1 MPPVFMN
8 GCMMKYCT
16 LNVLLLLV
24 AVFSVL
30 CSPETQVLAQDGALT
45 LGDVCRVKGQET
57 NTLQGWG
64 LVTGLRGTGD
74 SDSTATSLALSR
86 MIQLMGGPIGLER
99 NGQLDTKAL
108 GETKNVAMVFVTAQV
123 PRFGALQG
131 DLVDVTVTAISAKS
145 LEGGVLMLTPLLGP
159 RADNPTVYAMAQGEL
174 RVSLNGPTTKATI
187 ENGAKMEATVKTK
200 FENNGKVTFV
210 IKDDFASFEIADHI
224 VSQIENLMSSYLGNQ
239 GRPSLQS
246 LQRQP
251 GGELSYSNS
260 QGMSDKWVKA
270 VDQKHVE
277 VLIPDTYKD
286 DPVRLISL
294 LESQV
299 PVSVPLRS
307 ERVVINERDGIV
319 VIGEGVEIAP
329 SLISHRNLRILAG
342 GGPTVVPVD
351 RQPNPTLQSLADAL
365 NALEV
370 PTEDLIAIIKTLQ
383 KKGDLFGEV
392 VFE

>member
-1 MPPVFMN
+1 
-8 GCMMKYCT
+8 MKFRTCQF
-16 LNVLLLLV
+16 LSGWLALAVVLLHT
-24 AVFSVL
+24 
-30 CSPETQVLAQDGALT
+30 TQVRSQESTLQ
-45 LGDVCRVKGQET
+45 LGDICRVKGQET

-174 RVSLNGPTTKATI
+174 RISLGGPTTKGTI
-187 ENGAKMEATVKTK
+187 ENGAKMEATVKTG
-200 FENNGKVTFV
+200 FQENGKITFV
-210 IKDDFASFEIADHI
+210 IKDDFASFDVAEQLASEINGFMA
-224 VSQIENLMSSYLGNQ
+224 SLPRSGNA
-239 GRPSLQS
+239 PSLQNLQIQRGGDASYARS
-246 LQRQP
+246 LPQN
-251 GGELSYSNS
+251 GNLA
-260 QGMSDKWVKA
+260 KA

-277 VLIPDTYKD
+277 VLIPADYKND
-286 DPVRLISL
+286 SVKLISL
-294 LESQV
+294 LETQI
-299 PVSVPLRS
+299 PARVPLRS

-319 VIGEGVEIAP
+319 VIGEGVTIAP

-342 GGPTVVPVD
+342 GGPTLIPVD

-370 PTEDLIAIIKTLQ
+370 PTADLIAIIKTLQ

>member
-1 MPPVFMN
+1 
-8 GCMMKYCT
+8 MKFRTRT
-16 LNVLLLLV
+16 LSLLLLILSMV
-24 AVFSVL
+24 GLQAQQSF
-30 CSPETQVLAQDGALT
+30 CQDGVRL
-45 LGDVCRVKGQET
+45 LGEICRVKGQET

-74 SDSTATSLALSR
+74 SDSSATSMALSR

-99 NGQLDTKAL
+99 NGQLDVKSL

-123 PRFGALQG
+123 PRFGAQQG
-131 DLVDVTVTAISAKS
+131 DMVDVTVTAISAKS

-159 RADNPTVYAMAQGEL
+159 RADNPTVYAMAHGEL
-174 RVSLNGPTTKATI
+174 RLALDGPATKATI
-187 ENGAKMEATVKTK
+187 ESGAKMEATVKTA
-200 FENNGKVTFV
+200 FEANGKITFV
-210 IKDDFASFEIADHI
+210 IKDDVASFETAQLIQ
-224 VSQIENLMSSYLGNQ
+224 SQINGYLEAQPGVSNSPAAQ
-239 GRPSLQS
+239 RLQI
-246 LQRQP
+246 QP
-251 GGELSYSNS
+251 GGEASYARTKTFN
-260 QGMSDKWVKA
+260 GKFARA

-277 VLIPDTYKD
+277 VLIPPTYENN
-286 DPVRLISL
+286 PVGFISQ

-299 PVSVPLRS
+299 PITVRS
-307 ERVVINERDGIV
+307 QSQRVVINEREGIV

-342 GGPTVVPVD
+342 GGPTLVAVD
-351 RQPNPTLQSLADAL
+351 PQVNPTLQSLADAL

-370 PTEDLIAIIKTLQ
+370 PTDDLIAIIKTLQ

>member
-1 MPPVFMN
+1 MKFRSRALSIFLVFLAMF
-8 GCMMKYCT
+8 GLQAK
-16 LNVLLLLV
+16 
-24 AVFSVL
+24 SGL
-30 CSPETQVLAQDGALT
+30 CEDGMRS
-45 LGDVCRVKGQET
+45 LGEICRVKGQET

-74 SDSTATSLALSR
+74 SDSSATSMALSR

-99 NGQLDTKAL
+99 NGQLDVKAL

-123 PRFGALQG
+123 PRFGAQQG

-174 RVSLNGPTTKATI
+174 RLGLDGPATKATI
-187 ENGAKMEATVKTK
+187 ESGAKMEATVKTA
-200 FENNGKVTFV
+200 FEAHGKITFV
-210 IKDDFASFEIADHI
+210 IKDDVASFETAQLIQ
-224 VSQIENLMSSYLGNQ
+224 SQINVYLDQ
-239 GRPSLQS
+239 LPSLANS
-246 LQRQP
+246 PAAQRLLIQP
-251 GGELSYSNS
+251 GGEASYARTQASN
-260 QGMSDKWVKA
+260 GKFARA

-277 VLIPDTYKD
+277 VLIP
-286 DPVRLISL
+286 PSFANNVVGFISQ

-299 PVSVPLRS
+299 RITLRS
-307 ERVVINERDGIV
+307 QSQRVVINEREGIV

-342 GGPTVVPVD
+342 GGPTLVAVD
-351 RQPNPTLQSLADAL
+351 PQANPTLQSLADAL

>member
-1 MPPVFMN
+1 MTFR
-8 GCMMKYCT
+8 T
-16 LNVLLLLV
+16 HAHIIFLLALV
-24 AVFSVL
+24 IVGL
-30 CSPETQVLAQDGALT
+30 QVKLGVCQDGVRF
-45 LGDVCRVKGQET
+45 LGEICRVKGQET

-74 SDSTATSLALSR
+74 SDSAATSMALSR

-99 NGQLDTKAL
+99 NGQLDVKSL

-123 PRFGALQG
+123 PRFGAQQG
-131 DLVDVTVTAISAKS
+131 DVVDVTVTAISAKS

-174 RVSLNGPTTKATI
+174 RLSQDGPATKATI
-187 ENGAKMEATVKTK
+187 ESGAKMEATVKTA
-200 FENNGKVTFV
+200 FVANGKITFV
-210 IKDDFASFEIADHI
+210 IKDDVASFETAQLIQSEI
-224 VSQIENLMSSYLGNQ
+224 NGYLEALPRVANSPAAQ
-239 GRPSLQS
+239 RLQV
-246 LQRQP
+246 QP
-251 GGELSYSNS
+251 NGETSYSRTKPLD
-260 QGMSDKWVKA
+260 GKYARA

-277 VLIPDTYKD
+277 VLIPASFETNVVGFISQLETTV
-286 DPVRLISL
+286 PIRVR
-294 LESQV
+294 SQAQ
-299 PVSVPLRS
+299 
-307 ERVVINERDGIV
+307 RVVINEREGIV

-342 GGPTVVPVD
+342 GGPSLVAVD
-351 RQPNPTLQSLADAL
+351 QNSNPTLQSLADAL

-370 PTEDLIAIIKTLQ
+370 PTADLIAIIKTLQ

>member
-1 MPPVFMN
+1 
-8 GCMMKYCT
+8 MKFRTCQF
-16 LNVLLLLV
+16 LSGWLALAVVLLHT
-24 AVFSVL
+24 
-30 CSPETQVLAQDGALT
+30 TQVRSQESTLQ
-45 LGDVCRVKGQET
+45 LGDICRVKGQET

-174 RVSLNGPTTKATI
+174 RISLGGPTTKGTI
-187 ENGAKMEATVKTK
+187 ENGAKMEATVKTG
-200 FENNGKVTFV
+200 FQENGKITFV
-210 IKDDFASFEIADHI
+210 IKDDFASFDVAEQLASEINGFMA
-224 VSQIENLMSSYLGNQ
+224 SLPRSGNS
-239 GRPSLQS
+239 PSLQN
-246 LQRQP
+246 LQIQR
-251 GGELSYSNS
+251 GGEPSYARSLPQN
-260 QGMSDKWVKA
+260 GNLAKA

-277 VLIPDTYKD
+277 VLIPADYKND
-286 DPVRLISL
+286 SVKLISL
-294 LESQV
+294 LETQI
-299 PVSVPLRS
+299 PARVPLRS

-319 VIGEGVEIAP
+319 VIGEGVTIAP

-342 GGPTVVPVD
+342 GGPTLIPVD

-370 PTEDLIAIIKTLQ
+370 PTADLIAIIKTLQ

>member
-1 MPPVFMN
+1 MKFRSRALSIFLVFLAMF
-8 GCMMKYCT
+8 GLQAK
-16 LNVLLLLV
+16 
-24 AVFSVL
+24 SGL
-30 CSPETQVLAQDGALT
+30 CEDGMRS
-45 LGDVCRVKGQET
+45 LGEICRVKGQET

-74 SDSTATSLALSR
+74 SDSSATSMALSR

-99 NGQLDTKAL
+99 NGQLDVKAL

-123 PRFGALQG
+123 PRFGAQQG

-174 RVSLNGPTTKATI
+174 RLGLDGPATKATI
-187 ENGAKMEATVKTK
+187 ESGAKMEATVKTA
-200 FENNGKVTFV
+200 FEAHGKITFV
-210 IKDDFASFEIADHI
+210 IKDDVASFETAQLIQ
-224 VSQIENLMSSYLGNQ
+224 SQINVYLDQ
-239 GRPSLQS
+239 LPSLAKS
-246 LQRQP
+246 PAAQRLLIQP
-251 GGELSYSNS
+251 RGEASYARTQASN
-260 QGMSDKWVKA
+260 GKFARA

-277 VLIPDTYKD
+277 VLIP
-286 DPVRLISL
+286 PSFANNVVGFISQ

-299 PVSVPLRS
+299 RITLRS
-307 ERVVINERDGIV
+307 QSQRVVINEREGIV

-342 GGPTVVPVD
+342 GGPTLVAVD
-351 RQPNPTLQSLADAL
+351 PQANPTLQSLADAL

>member
-1 MPPVFMN
+1 
-8 GCMMKYCT
+8 MMRFRICQ
-16 LNVLLLLV
+16 LLSGLV
-24 AVFSVL
+24 AVAAVL
-30 CSPETQVLAQDGALT
+30 LQAPQVRSQESSLQ
-45 LGDVCRVKGQET
+45 LGDICRVKGQET

-174 RVSLNGPTTKATI
+174 RIALGGPTTKATI
-187 ENGAKMEATVKTK
+187 ENGAKMEATVKTG
-200 FENNGKVTFV
+200 FSENGKITFV
-210 IKDDFASFEIADHI
+210 IKDAFACFDVADKLASEI
-224 VSQIENLMSSYLGNQ
+224 NRFMSALPGSGNI
-239 GRPSLQS
+239 PSLQA
-246 LQRQP
+246 LQGQ
-251 GGELSYSNS
+251 GGGDPSYPRSVP
-260 QGMSDKWVKA
+260 QGGKLAKA

-277 VLIPDTYKD
+277 VLIPENYKND
-286 DPVRLISL
+286 SVKLIGM
-294 LESQV
+294 LETQI
-299 PVSVPLRS
+299 PANVPLRS

-319 VIGEGVEIAP
+319 VIGEGVTIAP

-342 GGPTVVPVD
+342 GGPTLIPVD

-370 PTEDLIAIIKTLQ
+370 PTTDLIAIIKTLQ

>member
-1 MPPVFMN
+1 
-8 GCMMKYCT
+8 MMKVCNCQF
-16 LNVLLLLV
+16 LAGVFVLAVVLLSAPL
-24 AVFSVL
+24 AVSQESSL
-30 CSPETQVLAQDGALT
+30 Q
-45 LGDVCRVKGQET
+45 LGDICRVKGQET

-99 NGQLDTKAL
+99 NGQLDTTAL

-174 RVSLNGPTTKATI
+174 RVALGGPTTKGTI
-187 ENGAKMEATVKTK
+187 ENGAKMEATVKTG
-200 FENNGKVTFV
+200 FEENGKITFV
-210 IKDDFASFEIADHI
+210 IKDDFASFDVAEQLASEIN
-224 VSQIENLMSSYLGNQ
+224 SFMSSLPRTGNA
-239 GRPSLQS
+239 PSLQNLQIQRDGEASYARS
-246 LQRQP
+246 LPQ
-251 GGELSYSNS
+251 GGSLA
-260 QGMSDKWVKA
+260 KA

-277 VLIPDTYKD
+277 VLIPADYKND
-286 DPVRLISL
+286 SVKLISL
-294 LESQV
+294 LETQI
-299 PVSVPLRS
+299 PARVPLRS

-319 VIGEGVEIAP
+319 VIGEGVTIAP

-342 GGPTVVPVD
+342 GGPTLIPVD
-351 RQPNPTLQSLADAL
+351 QQPNPTLQSLADAL

-370 PTEDLIAIIKTLQ
+370 PTADLIAIIKTLQ
-383 KKGDLFGEV
+383 RKGDLFGEV

>member
-1 MPPVFMN
+1 
-8 GCMMKYCT
+8 MKFHSR
-16 LNVLLLLV
+16 VLYTRVIFLVIFALQANQGFCEDGMRLLG
-24 AVFSVL
+24 
-30 CSPETQVLAQDGALT
+30 EI
-45 LGDVCRVKGQET
+45 CRVKGQET

-74 SDSTATSLALSR
+74 SDSSATSVALSR

-99 NGQLDTKAL
+99 NGQLDVKAL

-123 PRFGALQG
+123 PRFGAQQG

-174 RVSLNGPTTKATI
+174 RLGLDGPATKATI
-187 ENGAKMEATVKTK
+187 ESGAKMEATVKTA
-200 FENNGKVTFV
+200 FESNGKITFV
-210 IKDDFASFEIADHI
+210 IKDDVASFETAQLIQ
-224 VSQIENLMSSYLGNQ
+224 SQINGYLQ
-239 GRPSLQS
+239 QLPSLANTPATQR
-246 LQRQP
+246 LQIQP
-251 GGELSYSNS
+251 GGEASYART
-260 QGMSDKWVKA
+260 QPVTGKFARA

-277 VLIPDTYKD
+277 VFIPSSFSNNI
-286 DPVRLISL
+286 VGFISQ

-299 PVSVPLRS
+299 RITLRS
-307 ERVVINERDGIV
+307 QSQRVVINEREGIV
-319 VIGEGVEIAP
+319 VIEEGVEIAP

-342 GGPTVVPVD
+342 GGPTLVSVD
-351 RQPNPTLQSLADAL
+351 QQSNPTLQSLADAL

-370 PTEDLIAIIKTLQ
+370 PTDDLIAIIKTLQ

>member
-1 MPPVFMN
+1 MTFRPQRLSIF
-8 GCMMKYCT
+8 
-16 LNVLLLLV
+16 LLV
-24 AVFSVL
+24 
-30 CSPETQVLAQDGALT
+30 LAMFGLQSKSCFCQDGVRL
-45 LGDVCRVKGQET
+45 LGEICRVKGQET

-74 SDSTATSLALSR
+74 SDSSATSMALSR

-99 NGQLDTKAL
+99 NGQLDVKSL
-108 GETKNVAMVFVTAQV
+108 GDTKNVAMVFVTAQV

-174 RVSLNGPTTKATI
+174 RLGLDGPVTKAMI
-187 ENGAKMEATVKTK
+187 ESGAKMEATVKTA
-200 FENNGKVTFV
+200 FEANGKITFV
-210 IKDDFASFEIADHI
+210 IKDDVASFETAQLIQ
-224 VSQIENLMSSYLGNQ
+224 SQINGYLEAMPGAANSPAAQ
-239 GRPSLQS
+239 RLQI
-246 LQRQP
+246 QP
-251 GGELSYSNS
+251 GGEASYARTQAFN
-260 QGMSDKWVKA
+260 GKYARA

-277 VLIPDTYKD
+277 VLIPPGFENNT
-286 DPVRLISL
+286 VGFISQ

-299 PVSVPLRS
+299 PITVRS
-307 ERVVINERDGIV
+307 QSQRVVINEREGIV

-342 GGPTVVPVD
+342 GGPSLVAVD
-351 RQPNPTLQSLADAL
+351 QQANPTLQSLADAL

-370 PTEDLIAIIKTLQ
+370 PTDDLIAIIKTLQ

>member
-1 MPPVFMN
+1 
-8 GCMMKYCT
+8 MMKFRTRT
-16 LNVLLLLV
+16 LSLLLLILSMV
-24 AVFSVL
+24 GLQAQQSF
-30 CSPETQVLAQDGALT
+30 CQDGVRL
-45 LGDVCRVKGQET
+45 LGEICRVKGQET

-74 SDSTATSLALSR
+74 SDSSATSMALSR

-99 NGQLDTKAL
+99 NGQLDVKSL

-123 PRFGALQG
+123 PRFGAQQG
-131 DLVDVTVTAISAKS
+131 DMVDVTVTAISAKS

-174 RVSLNGPTTKATI
+174 RLALDGPATKATI
-187 ENGAKMEATVKTK
+187 ESGAKMEATVKTA
-200 FENNGKVTFV
+200 FEANGKITFV
-210 IKDDFASFEIADHI
+210 IKDDVASFETAQLIQ
-224 VSQIENLMSSYLGNQ
+224 SQINGYLEAQPGVSNSPAAQ
-239 GRPSLQS
+239 RLQI
-246 LQRQP
+246 QP
-251 GGELSYSNS
+251 GGEASYARTKTFN
-260 QGMSDKWVKA
+260 GKFARA

-277 VLIPDTYKD
+277 VLIPPTYENN
-286 DPVRLISL
+286 PVGFISQ

-299 PVSVPLRS
+299 PITVRS
-307 ERVVINERDGIV
+307 QSQRVVINEREGIV

-342 GGPTVVPVD
+342 GGPTLVAVD
-351 RQPNPTLQSLADAL
+351 PQVNPTLQSLADAL

-370 PTEDLIAIIKTLQ
+370 PTDDLIAIIKTLQ

>member
-1 MPPVFMN
+1 
-8 GCMMKYCT
+8 MKFRTRT
-16 LNVLLLLV
+16 LSLLLLILSMV
-24 AVFSVL
+24 GLQAQQSF
-30 CSPETQVLAQDGALT
+30 CQDGVRL
-45 LGDVCRVKGQET
+45 LGEICRVKGQET

-74 SDSTATSLALSR
+74 SDSSATSMALSR

-99 NGQLDTKAL
+99 NGQLDVKSL

-123 PRFGALQG
+123 PRFGAQQG
-131 DLVDVTVTAISAKS
+131 DMVDVTVTAISAKS

-174 RVSLNGPTTKATI
+174 RLALDGPATKATI
-187 ENGAKMEATVKTK
+187 ESGAKMEATVKTA
-200 FENNGKVTFV
+200 FEANGKITFV
-210 IKDDFASFEIADHI
+210 IKDDVASFETAQLIQ
-224 VSQIENLMSSYLGNQ
+224 SQINGYLEAQPGVSNSPAAQ
-239 GRPSLQS
+239 RLQI
-246 LQRQP
+246 QP
-251 GGELSYSNS
+251 GGEASYARTKTFN
-260 QGMSDKWVKA
+260 GKFARA

-277 VLIPDTYKD
+277 VLIPPTYENN
-286 DPVRLISL
+286 PVGFISQ

-299 PVSVPLRS
+299 PITVRS
-307 ERVVINERDGIV
+307 QSQRVVINEREGIV

-342 GGPTVVPVD
+342 GGPTLVAVD
-351 RQPNPTLQSLADAL
+351 PQVNPTLQSLADAL

-370 PTEDLIAIIKTLQ
+370 PTDDLIAIIKTLQ

>member
-1 MPPVFMN
+1 M
-8 GCMMKYCT
+8 T
-16 LNVLLLLV
+16 LRPQPLSIFLLV
-24 AVFSVL
+24 LAMAGLQSKSCFS
-30 CSPETQVLAQDGALT
+30 QDGVRL
-45 LGDVCRVKGQET
+45 LGEICRVKGQET

-74 SDSTATSLALSR
+74 SDSSATSMALSR

-99 NGQLDTKAL
+99 NGQLDVKAL

-174 RVSLNGPTTKATI
+174 RLGLDGPVTKATI
-187 ENGAKMEATVKTK
+187 ESGAKMEATVKTA
-200 FENNGKVTFV
+200 FEANGKITFV
-210 IKDDFASFEIADHI
+210 IKDDVASFETAQLIQ
-224 VSQIENLMSSYLGNQ
+224 SQINGYLEAMPGAGNSPAAQ
-239 GRPSLQS
+239 RLQN
-246 LQRQP
+246 QP
-251 GGELSYSNS
+251 GGEASYARTQAFN
-260 QGMSDKWVKA
+260 GKYARA

-277 VLIPDTYKD
+277 VLIP
-286 DPVRLISL
+286 PGFESNVVGFISQ
-294 LESQV
+294 LESQIPITV
-299 PVSVPLRS
+299 RS
-307 ERVVINERDGIV
+307 QSQRVVINEREGIV

-342 GGPTVVPVD
+342 GGPSLVAVD
-351 RQPNPTLQSLADAL
+351 QQANPTLQSLADAL

-370 PTEDLIAIIKTLQ
+370 PTDDLIAIIKTLQ

>member
-1 MPPVFMN
+1 MTFRTRPISI
-8 GCMMKYCT
+8 C
-16 LNVLLLLV
+16 LLV
-24 AVFSVL
+24 LAMVGLQSKPSFS
-30 CSPETQVLAQDGALT
+30 QDGVRL
-45 LGDVCRVKGQET
+45 LGEICRVKGQET

-74 SDSTATSLALSR
+74 SDSSATSMALSR

-99 NGQLDTKAL
+99 NGQLDVKSL

-123 PRFGALQG
+123 PRFGAQQG
-131 DLVDVTVTAISAKS
+131 DVVDVTVTAISAKS

-174 RVSLNGPTTKATI
+174 RLGLDGPATKATI
-187 ENGAKMEATVKTK
+187 ESGGKMEATVKTA
-200 FENNGKVTFV
+200 FEANGKITFV
-210 IKDDFASFEIADHI
+210 IKDDVASFETAQLIQ
-224 VSQIENLMSSYLGNQ
+224 SQINGYLEALPGVANSPATQ
-239 GRPSLQS
+239 RLQI
-246 LQRQP
+246 QP
-251 GGELSYSNS
+251 GGEASYARTQAFN
-260 QGMSDKWVKA
+260 GKYARA

-277 VLIPDTYKD
+277 VLIPPGFENNT
-286 DPVRLISL
+286 VGFISQ

-299 PVSVPLRS
+299 PITVRS
-307 ERVVINERDGIV
+307 QSQRVVINEREGIV

-342 GGPTVVPVD
+342 GGPTLVAVD
-351 RQPNPTLQSLADAL
+351 QQANPTLQSLADAL

-370 PTEDLIAIIKTLQ
+370 PTDDLIAIIKTLQ

>member
-1 MPPVFMN
+1 MTFRTRPISI
-8 GCMMKYCT
+8 C
-16 LNVLLLLV
+16 LLV
-24 AVFSVL
+24 LAMVGLQSKPSFS
-30 CSPETQVLAQDGALT
+30 QDGVRL
-45 LGDVCRVKGQET
+45 LGEICRVKGQET

-74 SDSTATSLALSR
+74 SDSSATSMALSR

-99 NGQLDTKAL
+99 NGQLDVKSL

-123 PRFGALQG
+123 PRFGAQQG
-131 DLVDVTVTAISAKS
+131 DVVDVTVTAISAKS

-174 RVSLNGPTTKATI
+174 RLGLDGPATKATI
-187 ENGAKMEATVKTK
+187 ESGAKMEATVKTA
-200 FENNGKVTFV
+200 FEANGKITFV
-210 IKDDFASFEIADHI
+210 IKDDVASFETAQLIQ
-224 VSQIENLMSSYLGNQ
+224 SQINGYLEALPGVANSPATQ
-239 GRPSLQS
+239 RLQI
-246 LQRQP
+246 QP
-251 GGELSYSNS
+251 GGEASYARTQAFN
-260 QGMSDKWVKA
+260 GKYARA

-277 VLIPDTYKD
+277 VLIPPGFENNT
-286 DPVRLISL
+286 VGFISQ

-299 PVSVPLRS
+299 PITVRS
-307 ERVVINERDGIV
+307 QSQRVVINEREGIV

-342 GGPTVVPVD
+342 GGPTLVAVD
-351 RQPNPTLQSLADAL
+351 QQANPTLQSLADAL

-370 PTEDLIAIIKTLQ
+370 PTDDLIAIIKTLQ

>member
-1 MPPVFMN
+1 MKLCTRSVPVW
-8 GCMMKYCT
+8 
-16 LNVLLLLV
+16 LLV
-24 AVFSVL
+24 FAVIGLQATRARCQEGVRL
-30 CSPETQVLAQDGALT
+30 
-45 LGDVCRVKGQET
+45 LGDICRVKGQET

-74 SDSTATSLALSR
+74 SDSSATSLALSR

-123 PRFGALQG
+123 PRFGAQQG

-145 LEGGVLMLTPLLGP
+145 LDGGVLMLTPLLGP

-174 RVSLNGPTTKATI
+174 RISLDGPATKATI
-187 ENGAKMEATVKTK
+187 EGGAKMEATVKTA
-200 FENNGKVTFV
+200 FEADGKITFV
-210 IKDDFASFEIADHI
+210 IKDDVASFETAQLIA
-224 VSQIENLMSSYLGNQ
+224 SQINAYLG
-239 GRPSLQS
+239 SLPGVVSSPASQS
-246 LQRQP
+246 LQIQP
-251 GGELSYSNS
+251 GGEASYARS
-260 QGMSDKWVKA
+260 QDFGGKLAKA
-270 VDQKHVE
+270 IDQKHVE
-277 VLIPDTYKD
+277 VLIPAGEKKN
-286 DPVRLISL
+286 PVGFIAM

-299 PVSVPLRS
+299 PITVRS
-307 ERVVINERDGIV
+307 QSQRVVINERDGIV

-342 GGPTVVPVD
+342 GGPTLVPVD
-351 RQPNPTLQSLADAL
+351 QQPNPTLQSLADAL

-370 PTEDLIAIIKTLQ
+370 PTDDLISIIKTLQ

>member
-1 MPPVFMN
+1 
-8 GCMMKYCT
+8 MKFRTRALITSALAIVMFGLHTRPGLCEDG
-16 LNVLLLLV
+16 LRLLG
-24 AVFSVL
+24 
-30 CSPETQVLAQDGALT
+30 E
-45 LGDVCRVKGQET
+45 VCRVKGQET

-74 SDSTATSLALSR
+74 SDSSATSVALSR

-99 NGQLDTKAL
+99 NGQLDIKSL
-108 GETKNVAMVFVTAQV
+108 GDTKNVAMVFVTAQV
-123 PRFGALQG
+123 PRFGAQQG

-174 RVSLNGPTTKATI
+174 RLGLEGPATKATI
-187 ENGAKMEATVKTK
+187 EGGAKMEATVKTA
-200 FENNGKVTFV
+200 FQANGKITFV
-210 IKDDFASFEIADHI
+210 IKDDVASFETAQLIQ
-224 VSQIENLMSSYLGNQ
+224 SQINGYLDKL
-239 GRPSLQS
+239 PSVANSPAAQKLQI
-246 LQRQP
+246 QP
-251 GGELSYSNS
+251 GGEASYARTQAFN
-260 QGMSDKWVKA
+260 GKFARA

-277 VLIPDTYKD
+277 VVIP
-286 DPVRLISL
+286 PSFQNNIVGFISQ

-299 PVSVPLRS
+299 RITLRS
-307 ERVVINERDGIV
+307 QSQRVVINEREGIV

-342 GGPTVVPVD
+342 GGPTLVTVD
-351 RQPNPTLQSLADAL
+351 QQTNPTLQSLADAL

-370 PTEDLIAIIKTLQ
+370 PTDDLIAIIKTLQ
-383 KKGDLFGEV
+383 KKGDLYGEV

>member
-1 MPPVFMN
+1 
-8 GCMMKYCT
+8 MKFRT
-16 LNVLLLLV
+16 RSLFVLLIVLV
-24 AVFSVL
+24 AIGLQAKPGV
-30 CSPETQVLAQDGALT
+30 CQDGVRL
-45 LGDVCRVKGQET
+45 LGEICRVKGQET

-74 SDSTATSLALSR
+74 SDSSATSMALSR

-99 NGQLDTKAL
+99 NGQLDVKSL
-108 GETKNVAMVFVTAQV
+108 GETKNVAMVFVTAQI
-123 PRFGALQG
+123 PRFGAQQG
-131 DLVDVTVTAISAKS
+131 DVVDVTVTAISAKS

-174 RVSLNGPTTKATI
+174 RLGLAGPATKATI
-187 ENGAKMEATVKTK
+187 ESGAKMEATVKTA
-200 FENNGKVTFV
+200 FEENGKITFV
-210 IKDDFASFEIADHI
+210 IKDDVASFETAQLIQ
-224 VSQIENLMSSYLGNQ
+224 SQVNAYLGKFASIANSPATQ
-239 GRPSLQS
+239 RLQV
-246 LQRQP
+246 QP
-251 GGELSYSNS
+251 GGEASYART
-260 QGMSDKWVKA
+260 QAFDGKFARA

-277 VLIPDTYKD
+277 VLIPSSFKNNI
-286 DPVRLISL
+286 VGFISQ

-299 PVSVPLRS
+299 PITLRS
-307 ERVVINERDGIV
+307 QSQRVVINEREGIV

-342 GGPTVVPVD
+342 GGPTLVAVD
-351 RQPNPTLQSLADAL
+351 QQANPTLQSLADAL

-370 PTEDLIAIIKTLQ
+370 PTDDLIAIIKTLQ

>member
-1 MPPVFMN
+1 
-8 GCMMKYCT
+8 MKFRT
-16 LNVLLLLV
+16 RSLFVLLIVLV
-24 AVFSVL
+24 TIGLQAKPGV
-30 CSPETQVLAQDGALT
+30 CQDGVRL
-45 LGDVCRVKGQET
+45 LGEICRVKGQET

-74 SDSTATSLALSR
+74 SDSSATSMALSR

-99 NGQLDTKAL
+99 NGQLDVKSL
-108 GETKNVAMVFVTAQV
+108 GETKNVAMVFVTAQI
-123 PRFGALQG
+123 PRFGAQQG
-131 DLVDVTVTAISAKS
+131 DVVDVTVTAISAKS

-174 RVSLNGPTTKATI
+174 RLGLAGPATKATI
-187 ENGAKMEATVKTK
+187 ESGAKMEATVKTA
-200 FENNGKVTFV
+200 FEENGKITFV
-210 IKDDFASFEIADHI
+210 IKDDVASFETAQLIQ
-224 VSQIENLMSSYLGNQ
+224 SQVNAYLGKFSSIANSPATQ
-239 GRPSLQS
+239 RLQV
-246 LQRQP
+246 QP
-251 GGELSYSNS
+251 GGEASYART
-260 QGMSDKWVKA
+260 QAFDGKFARA

-277 VLIPDTYKD
+277 VLIPSSFKNNI
-286 DPVRLISL
+286 VGFISQ

-299 PVSVPLRS
+299 PITLRS
-307 ERVVINERDGIV
+307 QSQRVVINEREGIV

-342 GGPTVVPVD
+342 GGPTLVAVD
-351 RQPNPTLQSLADAL
+351 QQANPTLQSLADAL

-370 PTEDLIAIIKTLQ
+370 PTDDLIAIIKTLQ

>member
-1 MPPVFMN
+1 
-8 GCMMKYCT
+8 
-16 LNVLLLLV
+16 
-24 AVFSVL
+24 
-30 CSPETQVLAQDGALT
+30 
-45 LGDVCRVKGQET
+45 
-57 NTLQGWG
+57 
-64 LVTGLRGTGD
+64 
-74 SDSTATSLALSR
+74 
-86 MIQLMGGPIGLER
+86 
-99 NGQLDTKAL
+99 
-108 GETKNVAMVFVTAQV
+108 
-123 PRFGALQG
+123 
-131 DLVDVTVTAISAKS
+131 
-145 LEGGVLMLTPLLGP
+145 
-159 RADNPTVYAMAQGEL
+159 
-174 RVSLNGPTTKATI
+174 
-187 ENGAKMEATVKTK
+187 MEATVKTK

-286 DPVRLISL
+286 DPVGLISL

-319 VIGEGVEIAP
+319 VIEGVEIAP

-342 GGPTVVPVD
+342 GGPTVVRLID
-351 RQPNPTLQSLADAL
+351 NPTQRCKVLRMLSMRWKFRRK
-365 NALEV
+365 
-370 PTEDLIAIIKTLQ
+370 I
-383 KKGDLFGEV
+383 
-392 VFE
+392 

>member
-1 MPPVFMN
+1 MRFRI
-8 GCMMKYCT
+8 CQ
-16 LNVLLLLV
+16 LLSGLV
-24 AVFSVL
+24 AVAAVL
-30 CSPETQVLAQDGALT
+30 LQAPQVRSQESSLQ
-45 LGDVCRVKGQET
+45 LGDICRVKGQET

-174 RVSLNGPTTKATI
+174 RIALGGPTTKATI
-187 ENGAKMEATVKTK
+187 ENGAKMEATVKTG
-200 FENNGKVTFV
+200 FSENGKITFV
-210 IKDDFASFEIADHI
+210 IKDAFACFDVADKLASEI
-224 VSQIENLMSSYLGNQ
+224 NRFMSALPGSGNI
-239 GRPSLQS
+239 PSLQA
-246 LQRQP
+246 LQGQ
-251 GGELSYSNS
+251 GGGDPSYPRSVP
-260 QGMSDKWVKA
+260 QGGKLAKA

-277 VLIPDTYKD
+277 VLIPENYKND
-286 DPVRLISL
+286 SVKLIGM
-294 LESQV
+294 LETQI
-299 PVSVPLRS
+299 PANVPLRS

-319 VIGEGVEIAP
+319 VIGEGVTIAP

-342 GGPTVVPVD
+342 GGPTLIPVD

-370 PTEDLIAIIKTLQ
+370 PTTDLIAIIKTLQ

>member
-1 MPPVFMN
+1 MF
-8 GCMMKYCT
+8 GLQSKSCFC
-16 LNVLLLLV
+16 
-24 AVFSVL
+24 
-30 CSPETQVLAQDGALT
+30 QDGVRL
-45 LGDVCRVKGQET
+45 LGEICRVKGQET

-74 SDSTATSLALSR
+74 SDSSATSMALSR

-99 NGQLDTKAL
+99 NGQLDVKSL
-108 GETKNVAMVFVTAQV
+108 GDTKNVAMVFVTAQV

-174 RVSLNGPTTKATI
+174 RLGLDGPVTKAMI
-187 ENGAKMEATVKTK
+187 ESGAKMEATVKTA
-200 FENNGKVTFV
+200 FEANGKITFV
-210 IKDDFASFEIADHI
+210 IKDDVASFETAQLIQ
-224 VSQIENLMSSYLGNQ
+224 SQINGYLEAMPGAANSPAAQ
-239 GRPSLQS
+239 RLQI
-246 LQRQP
+246 QP
-251 GGELSYSNS
+251 GGEASYARTQAFN
-260 QGMSDKWVKA
+260 GKYARA

-277 VLIPDTYKD
+277 VLIP
-286 DPVRLISL
+286 PGFESNIVGFISQ
-294 LESQV
+294 LESQIPITV
-299 PVSVPLRS
+299 RS
-307 ERVVINERDGIV
+307 QSQRVVINEREGIV

-342 GGPTVVPVD
+342 GGPSLVAVD
-351 RQPNPTLQSLADAL
+351 QQANPTLQSLADAL

-370 PTEDLIAIIKTLQ
+370 PTDDLIAIIKTLQ

>member
-1 MPPVFMN
+1 
-8 GCMMKYCT
+8 MKFRTRT
-16 LNVLLLLV
+16 LSLLLLILSMV
-24 AVFSVL
+24 GLQAQQSF
-30 CSPETQVLAQDGALT
+30 CQDGVRL
-45 LGDVCRVKGQET
+45 LGEICRVKGQET

-74 SDSTATSLALSR
+74 SDSSATSMALSR

-99 NGQLDTKAL
+99 NGQLDVKSL

-123 PRFGALQG
+123 PRFGAQQG
-131 DLVDVTVTAISAKS
+131 DMVDVTVTAISAKS

-174 RVSLNGPTTKATI
+174 RLGLDGPATKATI
-187 ENGAKMEATVKTK
+187 ESGAKMEATVKTA
-200 FENNGKVTFV
+200 FEANGKITFV
-210 IKDDFASFEIADHI
+210 IKDDVASFETAQLIQ
-224 VSQIENLMSSYLGNQ
+224 SQINGYLEAQPGVSNSPAAQ
-239 GRPSLQS
+239 RLQI
-246 LQRQP
+246 QP
-251 GGELSYSNS
+251 GGEASYARTKTFN
-260 QGMSDKWVKA
+260 GKFARA

-277 VLIPDTYKD
+277 VLIPPTYENN
-286 DPVRLISL
+286 PVGFISQ

-299 PVSVPLRS
+299 PITVRS
-307 ERVVINERDGIV
+307 QSQRVVINEREGIV

-342 GGPTVVPVD
+342 GGPTLVAVD
-351 RQPNPTLQSLADAL
+351 PQVNPTLQSLADAL

-370 PTEDLIAIIKTLQ
+370 PTDDLIAIIKTLQ